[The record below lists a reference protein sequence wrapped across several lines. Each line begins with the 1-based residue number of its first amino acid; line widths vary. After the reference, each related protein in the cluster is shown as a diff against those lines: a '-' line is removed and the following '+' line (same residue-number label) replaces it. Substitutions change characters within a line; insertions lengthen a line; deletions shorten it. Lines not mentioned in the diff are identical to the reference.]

1 MENLEKL
8 EKLLQ
13 EICNEKKDC
22 AACVLCDVDKGK
34 CFYGF
39 IVGKMV
45 DCKMKLN
52 T

>member
-22 AACVLCDVDKGK
+22 ASCVLCDTDKGK

-39 IVGKMV
+39 IVGRINESK
-45 DCKMKLN
+45 K
-52 T
+52 